1 MHESEKWKG
10 SRSVVSNSSRPHG
23 PQPTWLLCPWDFPGK
38 SAGVGC
44 HFFPY
49 GERDYLRPSFDMDCL
64 LALRPLLLLVSLV
77 ACKVWSFDLYLK
89 KLPCNMV
96 YISTQNSVKHPCST
110 RDLGPCVL
118 LSLSLCFWLIPWS
131 AEAYQA
137 HFPALASKTS
147 QDFLRG
153 RPAPTWAV
161 QALSEGFIGFQ
172 NHPGNISFFLSFTF
186 LSLTP
191 YHQAAVH

>member
-1 MHESEKWKG
+1 MGFLRRIPS
-10 SRSVVSNSSRPHG
+10 
-23 PQPTWLLCPWDFPGK
+23 L
-38 SAGVGC
+38 A
-44 HFFPY
+44 FPY
-49 GERDYLRPSFDMDCL
+49 GERDYFQPSFDMDCP
-64 LALRPLLLLVSLV
+64 LALWALWLLVSLV
-77 ACKVWSFDLYLK
+77 TCKVWSFDLYLK

-172 NHPGNISFFLSFTF
+172 NNPGNISFFLSFTF